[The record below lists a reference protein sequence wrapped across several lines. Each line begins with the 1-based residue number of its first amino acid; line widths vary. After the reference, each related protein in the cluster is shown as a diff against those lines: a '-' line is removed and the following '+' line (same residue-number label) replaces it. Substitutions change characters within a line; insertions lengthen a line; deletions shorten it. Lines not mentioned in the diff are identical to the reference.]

1 MTETGDFVMS
11 LINQTI
17 EAISK
22 GRRHVVIWGATVE
35 GLQVLSYLVQNGF
48 SSYISGFVD
57 QRRSVQGQEFSGH
70 KVISPEYLPNLK
82 IDTLVVASDRH
93 KELFIEEYIKWDKR
107 FPDVIMSG
115 NENYA
120 FDDLIYYQ
128 LVKSCPIKSKA
139 GGYPNMLIHLY
150 QGLKYVVQNNL
161 IGDVVE
167 FGTYQGGT
175 TVFIAKVLQHY
186 ECQKKIY
193 SFDTFSGFPP
203 PRSVLDV
210 FKDSNFEFSDFETV
224 STYCSKYNI
233 ELVRG
238 DIFETIKKLRNIPL
252 SFSFFDTDNY
262 SPTRVAL
269 ELCFSQTI
277 KGGILAFDH
286 FYSPGWNTTI
296 GERIAIRQ
304 MLSDKSVLNLYGT
317 GIFIK
322 L

>member
-1 MTETGDFVMS
+1 MDFQVTFQDLSTKGDPFKGKNSVATKSYHLNIYLIQKLHSS
-11 LINQTI
+11 LPRTD
-17 EAISK
+17 
-22 GRRHVVIWGATVE
+22 T
-35 GLQVLSYLVQNGF
+35 
-48 SSYISGFVD
+48 
-57 QRRSVQGQEFSGH
+57 
-70 KVISPEYLPNLK
+70 K
-82 IDTLVVASDRH
+82 I
-93 KELFIEEYIKWDKR
+93 FIEEYIKWDKR

-238 DIFETIKKLRNIPL
+238 DIFETIKKTKKYSLVV
-252 SFSFFDTDNY
+252 FF
-262 SPTRVAL
+262 L
-269 ELCFSQTI
+269 
-277 KGGILAFDH
+277 
-286 FYSPGWNTTI
+286 
-296 GERIAIRQ
+296 
-304 MLSDKSVLNLYGT
+304 
-317 GIFIK
+317 
-322 L
+322 